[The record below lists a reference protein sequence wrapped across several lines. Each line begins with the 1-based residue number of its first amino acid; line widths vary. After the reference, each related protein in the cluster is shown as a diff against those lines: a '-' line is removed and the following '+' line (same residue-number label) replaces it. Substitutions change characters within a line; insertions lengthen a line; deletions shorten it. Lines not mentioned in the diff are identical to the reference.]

1 MRPDYLVPLG
11 AQLFSLLVNVTVVV
25 NTPTAVGVAGLMT
38 GGSGAWER
46 LRSLKASKSEQDRIA
61 RKIAKRIKL
70 RLDWERSRGQKNA
83 LPGVVTEITMLLEH
97 VKKDG
102 IVVLEAA
109 RRPDGFRDYLQK
121 RSIDYRKNVPEL
133 AEPVFDEL
141 LDIVSEE
148 FVTIAPCS
156 SQFNVAALMS
166 LLGGVDAIKDGVDD
180 IKNGVDVLHRDLE
193 KIGSQQIEHRNTLEH
208 IESQVAYM
216 AAREQSTVPTGLI
229 RCGSIP
235 EEAPGFVE
243 RTEYVSLCEVL
254 DDGGSAVLTALS
266 GMRGVGKSQIAAA
279 YARQCE
285 KNGWP
290 LVAWIHADPAR
301 DIEKGV
307 VGGVVTGLADLASV
321 MDVSAV
327 EKTPEVLAR
336 MVVNTLNSSPPAN
349 RLIVFDN
356 LESVDDLRGLRP
368 RGQGIR
374 VLVTTNLQNP
384 NLGTSIPVDTFTREQ
399 SIAYLMGRLPDWQK
413 QDATELADV
422 LGDLPVALA
431 QAASMVFS
439 DGYSMAEYCQIL
451 EDMVLDQVV
460 RREDGDPYPE
470 FVGAALHLAY
480 VSALKWISDQQ
491 DISVVEAARRQLAAL
506 AFLAESGVPTSWLRQ
521 VLPDDRHHRAGRRA
535 LDCLRKRSV
544 VATTQDGY
552 ITSLH
557 RLQAQVIREDMHTGH
572 GWDPDAVAEGAV
584 ELLKTRVKT
593 EKKKLAGLG
602 HVNKIGEEWNG

>member
-11 AQLFSLLVNVTVVV
+11 AQLFSLLVNVTVVM

-46 LRSLKASKSEQDRIA
+46 LRSMKASESEQDRIA

-70 RLDWERSRGQKNA
+70 RLTWERSREQKNA
-83 LPGVVTEITMLLEH
+83 LPGVVTEITVLLERI
-97 VKKDG
+97 KKDG

-121 RSIDYRKNVPEL
+121 QSTDYRKNIPEL

-148 FVTIAPCS
+148 FVTMVPCS
-156 SQFNVAALMS
+156 SQFKGAALMS
-166 LLGGVDAIKDGVDD
+166 LLDGVDVIKDGVD
-180 IKNGVDVLHRDLE
+180 VLHKDLE
-193 KIGSQQIEHRNTLEH
+193 KIGSQQIEHRNALGR
-208 IESQVAYM
+208 IESQMAYM
-216 AAREQSTVPTGLI
+216 VAREQSIAPTGLI

-254 DDGGSAVLTALS
+254 DDGDSAVLTALS

-439 DGYSMAEYCQIL
+439 DGYSMVEYRQIL
-451 EDMVLDQVV
+451 EEMVLDQVV

-506 AFLAESGVPTSWLRQ
+506 AFLSESGVPTSWLRQ

-535 LDCLRKRSV
+535 LECLRERSV
-544 VATTQDGY
+544 VATTQDGD

-557 RLQAQVIREDMHTGH
+557 RLQAQVIREDMHTGR
-572 GWDPDAVAEGAV
+572 GWDPDAVTEGAV
-584 ELLKTRVKT
+584 KLLKTRVKT
-593 EKKKLAGLG
+593 EKKKLAGLDRA
-602 HVNKIGEEWNG
+602 NKIGEEWNG

>member
-1 MRPDYLVPLG
+1 VAVKPDYLVPLG
-11 AQLFSLLVNVTVVV
+11 AQLFSLLVNVAVVV
-25 NTPTAVGVAGLMT
+25 NAPTAVGVAGLLT
-38 GGSGAWER
+38 GGSDAWER
-46 LRSLKASKSEQDRIA
+46 LRSLKASESEQDRIA

-70 RLDWERSRGQKNA
+70 RLDREIPREQKNA
-83 LPGVVTEITMLLEH
+83 LPGVATEVTVLLEH
-97 VKKDG
+97 IKEDG
-102 IVVLEAA
+102 IIILEAV

-121 RSIDYRKNVPEL
+121 QATKYRKNVPEL

-148 FVTIAPCS
+148 FVAMAPATRQFKAIA
-156 SQFNVAALMS
+156 FTS
-166 LLGGVDAIKDGVDD
+166 LLDGVDD
-180 IKNGVDVLHRDLE
+180 IKNGVDVLHGDLE
-193 KIGSQQIEHRNTLEH
+193 KIGSQQIEHGNVLGR
-208 IESQVAYM
+208 IESHVAYM
-216 AAREQSTVPTGLI
+216 AAREQSTAPTELI

-243 RTEYVSLCEVL
+243 RTEYVSLCEIL

-279 YARQCE
+279 YARRCE
-285 KNGWP
+285 KDGWP

-301 DIEKGV
+301 DIGKGV

-374 VLVTTNLQNP
+374 VLVTTNLQNS
-384 NLGTSIPVDTFTREQ
+384 NLGTSIPVGTFTREQ
-399 SIAYLMGRLPDWQK
+399 SIAYLMGRLPNWKK
-413 QDATELADV
+413 QDAMELADV

-439 DGYSMAEYCQIL
+439 DGYSMAEYRQIL

-506 AFLAESGVPTSWLRQ
+506 AFLSESGVPTSWLRQ
-521 VLPDDRHHRAGRRA
+521 IFPDDRHHRAGRRA
-535 LDCLRKRSV
+535 LDCLKKRSV
-544 VATTQDGY
+544 VASTQDGD
-552 ITSLH
+552 ITFLH
-557 RLQAQVIREDMHTGH
+557 RLQAQVIREDMRAGC
-572 GWDPDAVAEGAV
+572 GWDPNTVAEGALK
-584 ELLKTRVKT
+584 LLKSRVKME
-593 EKKKLAGLG
+593 EKKLSGLDDANY
-602 HVNKIGEEWNG
+602 VGEEWNE